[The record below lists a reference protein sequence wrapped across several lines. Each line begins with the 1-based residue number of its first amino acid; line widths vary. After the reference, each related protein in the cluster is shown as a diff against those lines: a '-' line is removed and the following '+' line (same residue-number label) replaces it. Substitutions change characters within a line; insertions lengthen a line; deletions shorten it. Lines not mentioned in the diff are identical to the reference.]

1 MALRPHGAES
11 NNNARGIS
19 ELRVLVLHKKSLSTQ
34 QAAGR
39 DSHHH
44 PESYATDGFGLSAE
58 EEKRFGL
65 STRNAA
71 FGGLVGEDRGSLRR
85 RRKGGLA
92 AAARTDGGGGGGVD
106 LKGAAT
112 HFASHPSIPR
122 PPAAPATPP
131 PPRGPYYE
139 YPYKEDDYPVAVSSP
154 AGGATT
160 TDASG
165 LPDTQ
170 PQVARNVSFSEEVKV
185 SATHEVCHHFFFR
198 FLFPGRTPVLL

>member
-39 DSHHH
+39 DNHHH

-65 STRNAA
+65 STINPA

-92 AAARTDGGGGGGVD
+92 AAARIGGGGGSGVD

-112 HFASHPSIPR
+112 FASHPSTPR

-131 PPRGPYYE
+131 PRGPFYE
-139 YPYKEDDYPVAVSSP
+139 Y
-154 AGGATT
+154 
-160 TDASG
+160 
-165 LPDTQ
+165 
-170 PQVARNVSFSEEVKV
+170 
-185 SATHEVCHHFFFR
+185 
-198 FLFPGRTPVLL
+198 

>member
-39 DSHHH
+39 DNHHHH
-44 PESYATDGFGLSAE
+44 PESYTTNGFGLSVE
-58 EEKRFGL
+58 EEKRLGL
-65 STRNAA
+65 STRNEA
-71 FGGLVGEDRGSLRR
+71 FGEDRGSLRR

-92 AAARTDGGGGGGVD
+92 AAARTGGGGGGGVD

-112 HFASHPSIPR
+112 YFASHPRTPR

-131 PPRGPYYE
+131 PRSPYDE
-139 YPYKEDDYPVAVSSP
+139 Y
-154 AGGATT
+154 
-160 TDASG
+160 
-165 LPDTQ
+165 
-170 PQVARNVSFSEEVKV
+170 
-185 SATHEVCHHFFFR
+185 
-198 FLFPGRTPVLL
+198 